1 MNKFKILLTPKQNG
15 IPYDILAS
23 AIANL
28 DFDEKICWS
37 FINEIEDEIMMES
50 VIVLNGDKTI
60 LVSNACGGGYE
71 SNTEIDGLGDNI
83 GIETALQN
91 EYGEYKI
98 KEIYG

>member
-1 MNKFKILLTPKQNG
+1 MDNLKILLTSKFVG
-15 IPYDILAS
+15 VPYNVLAS

-28 DFDEKICWS
+28 NFDEKIVWS

-50 VIVLNGDKTI
+50 VITLNGDKTI

-71 SNTEIDGLGDNI
+71 SCDEIDGLGDNI
-83 GIETALQN
+83 GIEVALQN
-91 EYGEYKI
+91 GYGEYKV